1 MDIFSTCEIRTSDVV
16 VVEVGEC
23 GYKCFI
29 VDCADDCCGGG
40 CGDKCCGDCGDQCC
54 DDQSKGDSN
63 KKNRSLIASTSL
75 DKENIVGGKES
86 LPPIESKSTDKSN
99 NGSIYNDNNNVN
111 TVTIED
117 KVSDANVNTP
127 ISYPDTHTIGSTTT
141 DDANFESL
149 NDQTSPVQSPSTSS
163 PSSLNFSTSTPKT
176 TPVKQLK
183 NKNVSNKNVVT
194 GRKISKRYSK
204 RRSILLRSKTKKK
217 QQDLS
222 GITPE
227 RKQDDLDSCSTT
239 ATTSS
244 KK

>member
-1 MDIFSTCEIRTSDVV
+1 MLSILFFLKQEKSNYDEKNEIEE
-16 VVEVGEC
+16 VE
-23 GYKCFI
+23 KQNFI
-29 VDCADDCCGGG
+29 SSVEH
-40 CGDKCCGDCGDQCC
+40 